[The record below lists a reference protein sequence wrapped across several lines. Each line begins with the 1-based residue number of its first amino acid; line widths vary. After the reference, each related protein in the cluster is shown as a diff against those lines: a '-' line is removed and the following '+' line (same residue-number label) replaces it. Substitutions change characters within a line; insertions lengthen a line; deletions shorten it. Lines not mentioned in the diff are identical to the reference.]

1 MFFPAKGDYIIQNM
15 LQSSLFLDQLGCQYV
30 SRTELDPSSTEFL
43 AATAGA
49 GSVEVS
55 LNRQSLKDPINVT
68 FTILFFFSKCKGK
81 SCQGF

>member
-1 MFFPAKGDYIIQNM
+1 M
-15 LQSSLFLDQLGCQYV
+15 LQSSLFLDQLGWQYV

-49 GSVEVS
+49 VEVS

-81 SCQGF
+81 SWQGF